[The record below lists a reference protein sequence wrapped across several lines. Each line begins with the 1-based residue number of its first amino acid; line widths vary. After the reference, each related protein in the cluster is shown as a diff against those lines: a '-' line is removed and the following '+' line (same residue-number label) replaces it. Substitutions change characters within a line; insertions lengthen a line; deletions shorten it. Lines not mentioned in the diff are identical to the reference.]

1 MKLRLQ
7 KIIASAGLASRREAE
22 RWIADGK
29 VRVNNCVVVEP
40 GTLADPERDS
50 IKVNGKIL
58 PKPDGKMYL
67 ILNKPPS
74 CLTTMAE
81 DKRSRKTVMDF
92 VRQVPARVFP
102 VGRLDYNTQGLLL
115 FTNDGKL
122 SKKLLDPKSNV
133 PRIYEVKVRGV
144 PDEKA
149 LNRLRR
155 GIRLDKLPTAPID
168 VDLKRLSGK
177 NCFLNMKMTEGKYR
191 HIKRICE
198 VIGNPVIRLKRTHFA
213 NLNLTKLPL
222 GVCRTLSLREVKSLY
237 DFVGL
242 RLEGFPHIK

>member
-22 RWIADGK
+22 RWIADGR
-29 VRVNNCVVVEP
+29 VRVNNQVIVEL
-40 GTLADPERDS
+40 GTLADPDKDR
-50 IKVNGKIL
+50 IKVNGKLL
-58 PKPDGKMYL
+58 PKSSEKMFL

-81 DKRSRKTVMDF
+81 DKRRRKTVMDF
-92 VRQVPARVFP
+92 VKQVPARVFP

-115 FTNDGKL
+115 FTNDGSL
-122 SKKLLDPKSNV
+122 AKKLMDPKSEV

-144 PDEKA
+144 PDEKD
-149 LNRLRR
+149 LKRLRR
-155 GIRLDKLPTAPID
+155 GIRLDKLPTKPIE
-168 VDLKRLSGK
+168 VDIKRMSGK
-177 NCFLNMKMTEGKYR
+177 NCFLIMTMTEGKYR

-198 VIGNPVIRLKRTHFA
+198 TIGHPAIRLKRTHFA
-213 NLNLTKLPL
+213 NLNLTELPL

-237 DFVGL
+237 ASVGL
-242 RLEGFPHIK
+242 